1 MEQRSIGILEVSLAG
16 LGTNNFG
23 RRLDAGESRKVVEAA
38 LDAGVTHFDTA
49 DIYGE
54 GRSEEYLGRALGAR
68 REDVTI
74 ASKFGMGASHGTP
87 HAEWVPGNVEESLR
101 RLGTERLDLLYYH
114 RPDPRVPVLET
125 LRVMNGLLDRG
136 LVQEIGCSNFTAA
149 QLDEA
154 SAAAEEHGLRGFA
167 VVENEYSL
175 TERAPEQDGVLAAA
189 RAHEMAFVP
198 FFPLASGL
206 LSGAYR
212 RGRPTP
218 HVSRL
223 GDGRPAEQIL
233 SAAHLDLVE
242 RLAAYAE
249 ARGRTLLELSLSYLT
264 AHAPV
269 ATVIAGATTAEQVR
283 ANAAATGAWAFTDE
297 ELDEIRA
304 LLDRVRSGALRTQG
318 SRTDRTR

>member
-1 MEQRSIGILEVSLAG
+1 MERRSIGVLEVPLAG

-23 RRLDAGESRKVVEAA
+23 RRLGAAETARVVGAA

-54 GRSEEYLGRALGAR
+54 GRSEEYLGRALGGR
-68 REDVTI
+68 RDEVTI
-74 ASKFGMGASHGTP
+74 ASKFAYHGAPRGARSQ
-87 HAEWVPGNVEESLR
+87 ADWVPGNVEESLR
-101 RLGTERLDLLYYH
+101 RLGTDRLDLLYYH
-114 RPDPRVPVLET
+114 RPDPRTPILET
-125 LRVMNGLLDRG
+125 LRVMNGLLERG
-136 LVQEIGCSNFTAA
+136 LVREIGCSNFTAA

-154 SAAAEEHGLRGFA
+154 AAAAEDHGLRSFA

-175 TERAPEQDGVLAAA
+175 MERAPEEDGVLAAA
-189 RAHEMAFVP
+189 RAHGMAFVP

-212 RGRPTP
+212 RGRLTP

-233 SAAHLDLVE
+233 SAAHLDVVE

-249 ARGRTLLELSLSYLT
+249 AHGHTLLELSLSYLV

-269 ATVIAGATTAEQVR
+269 ATVIAGATSERQVR
-283 ANAAATGAWAFTDE
+283 ANAAAIGAWTLTDE
-297 ELDEIRA
+297 ELEQ
-304 LLDRVRSGALRTQG
+304 VGALAG
-318 SRTDRTR
+318 

>member
-1 MEQRSIGILEVSLAG
+1 MEQRRIGVLEVSLAG

-23 RRLDAGESRKVVEAA
+23 RRLDAAETRRVVDAA
-38 LDAGVTHFDTA
+38 LDAGVSHFDTA

-54 GRSEEYLGRALGAR
+54 GRSEEHLGRALGQHR
-68 REDVTI
+68 GDVTI
-74 ASKFGMGASHGTP
+74 ASKFGMGVSRGASH
-87 HAEWVPGNVEESLR
+87 ADWVPGNVEESLR
-101 RLGTERLDLLYYH
+101 RLGTDRLDLLYYH
-114 RPDPRVPVLET
+114 RPDPRTPVLET

-136 LVQEIGCSNFTAA
+136 LVREIGCSNFTAA

-154 SAAAEEHGLRGFA
+154 DAAARQHGLRGFA

-175 TERAPEQDGVLAAA
+175 VERAPEEDGVLAAA
-189 RAHEMAFVP
+189 RAHRMALVP

-212 RGRPTP
+212 RGRSTP

-233 SAAHLDLVE
+233 SAAHLELVE

-249 ARGRTLLELSLSYLT
+249 ARGHTLLELSLSYL
-264 AHAPV
+264 AVHAPV
-269 ATVIAGATTAEQVR
+269 ATVIAGATSAEQVR
-283 ANAAATGAWAFTDE
+283 ANAAATGAWALTDE
-297 ELDEIRA
+297 ELDEVVA
-304 LLDRVRSGALRTQG
+304 LLD
-318 SRTDRTR
+318 

>member
-1 MEQRSIGILEVSLAG
+1 MEQRKIGELTVSLSG

-23 RRLDAGESRKVVEAA
+23 RRLDAAETRRVVDAA

-68 REDVTI
+68 REEVTI
-74 ASKFGMGASHGTP
+74 ASKFGYHGPPPGARTQDD
-87 HAEWVPGNVEESLR
+87 WVPQALEATLR
-101 RLGTERLDLLYYH
+101 RLGTDRLDLFYYH
-114 RPDPRVPVLET
+114 KPDSRAPLLET
-125 LRVMNGLLDRG
+125 LQVLNGLVERG
-136 LVQEIGCSNFTAA
+136 LVREIGCSNFTAA

-154 SAAAEEHGLRGFA
+154 ARVARKHELRGFA
-167 VVENEYSL
+167 ALENEYSL
-175 TERAPEQDGVLAAA
+175 MERAPEEDGVLATAA
-189 RAHEMAFVP
+189 DLGMAFVP

-233 SAAHLDLVE
+233 SSAQLDVVE
-242 RLAAYAE
+242 RLAEFAE
-249 ARGRTLLELSLSYLT
+249 ARGHTLLELSLSYLA

-269 ATVIAGATTAEQVR
+269 ATVIAGATSEAQVR
-283 ANAAATGAWAFTDE
+283 ANAAAAGAWPLTAV
-297 ELDEIRA
+297 ELAEIGA
-304 LLDRVRSGALRTQG
+304 LLG
-318 SRTDRTR
+318 

>member
-1 MEQRSIGILEVSLAG
+1 MEQRKIGGLTVSLTG

-23 RRLDAGESRKVVEAA
+23 RRLDAAETRRVVDAA

-68 REDVTI
+68 REEVTI
-74 ASKFGMGASHGTP
+74 ASKFGYHGPPRGARGQDD
-87 HAEWVPGNVEESLR
+87 WVPQALEATLR
-101 RLGTERLDLLYYH
+101 RLGTDRLDLFYYH
-114 RPDPRVPVLET
+114 KPDSRTPLLET
-125 LRVMNGLLDRG
+125 LQVLNGLVERG
-136 LVQEIGCSNFTAA
+136 LVREIGCSNFTAA

-154 SAAAEEHGLRGFA
+154 ARVARKHELRGFA
-167 VVENEYSL
+167 ALENEYSL
-175 TERAPEQDGVLAAA
+175 MERAPEDDGVLAAA
-189 RAHEMAFVP
+189 RAHGMAFVP

-233 SAAHLDLVE
+233 SSAQLDAVE
-242 RLAAYAE
+242 RLAAFAE
-249 ARGRTLLELSLSYLT
+249 VRGHTLLELSLSYLA

-269 ATVIAGATTAEQVR
+269 ATVIAGATSEAQVR
-283 ANAAATGAWAFTDE
+283 ANAAATGAWPLTTV
-297 ELDEIRA
+297 ELAEIGA
-304 LLDRVRSGALRTQG
+304 LLG
-318 SRTDRTR
+318 

>member
-1 MEQRSIGILEVSLAG
+1 MEQRRIGSLTVSVAG

-23 RRLDAGESRKVVEAA
+23 RRLDAAETRRVVAAA

-54 GRSEEYLGRALGAR
+54 GRSEEYLGRALGR
-68 REDVTI
+68 RRDEVTI
-74 ASKFGMGASHGTP
+74 ASKFGMGESRGASHAG
-87 HAEWVPGNVEESLR
+87 WVPGNVEKSLR
-101 RLGTERLDLLYYH
+101 RLGTDRLDILYYH

-125 LRVMNGLLDRG
+125 LRIMNDLVGLG
-136 LVQEIGCSNFTAA
+136 LVREIGCSNFPAA
-149 QLDEA
+149 QLE
-154 SAAAEEHGLRGFA
+154 AAAEAAREHGLRGFA

-175 TERAPEQDGVLAAA
+175 MERAPEADGVLDTAV
-189 RAHEMAFVP
+189 ELGMAFVP

-206 LSGAYR
+206 LSGAYL

-223 GDGRPAEQIL
+223 GDGRPAEQVL
-233 SAAHLDLVE
+233 SAAQLDVVE

-249 ARGRTLLELSLSYLT
+249 EHGHTLLELSLSYIA

-269 ATVIAGATTAEQVR
+269 ATVIAGATSEMQVR
-283 ANAAATGAWAFTDE
+283 ANAAATGAWALTDE
-297 ELDEIRA
+297 ELAEVVA
-304 LLDRVRSGALRTQG
+304 LLG
-318 SRTDRTR
+318 